1 MDKKYFGFKMRTNL
15 KFGVGESEK
24 LADIIRILG
33 YKNIGL
39 VIDSGVFKNEF
50 VEKLV
55 LKIKDTDLRVSL
67 FENKVCEPDYDY
79 LEEYKKQFL
88 NINLDCLV
96 GIGGGSTLDLTKGVA
111 TLIKNPGKAINYKG
125 FPLLKN
131 APLPVIAIPTT
142 AGTGS
147 EVTYNAVF
155 TDSKEKK
162 KLGINS
168 ELNFPVCAII
178 DPLLTL
184 DCPKSV
190 TISSGMDALTHSLE
204 SFAAR
209 NATPISRIFSK
220 NAFKLVFNNLI
231 KVTDDMKNIEIRSN
245 LLLGSYLA
253 GMALSNSGAGPS
265 GAMSYPM
272 GSVYK
277 VPHGLAGGLFL
288 AKVIR
293 FNIDNDYNEYAQLYD
308 LIDGAKPDLS
318 EKEKSIEF
326 CRMLDKLADKLEI
339 PKKLTSFNIH
349 KDDVEF
355 LLSAVFGGLKGAIE
369 QNPVKMAED
378 DMRKILN
385 AMV

>member
-1 MDKKYFGFKMRTNL
+1 MNIKTFAFKMRTNL
-15 KFGVGESEK
+15 RFGVGESEK
-24 LADIIRILG
+24 LADVIKALG
-33 YKNIGL
+33 YKNIG
-39 VIDSGVFKNEF
+39 VIIDSGVFENKF
-50 VEKLV
+50 IEKLV
-55 LKIKDTDLRVSL
+55 QKIKDADLKISI
-67 FENKVCEPDYDY
+67 FENKVSEPDYDY

-88 NINLDCLV
+88 NIALDCLV

-111 TLIKNPGKAINYKG
+111 TLIKNPGKAIEYKG
-125 FPLLKN
+125 FPILKY

-168 ELNFPVCAII
+168 ELNFPLCAII

-204 SFAAR
+204 SFAAK
-209 NATPISRIFSK
+209 NATLVSRIFSK
-220 NAFKLVFNNLI
+220 EAFKLVFNSLI
-231 KVTDDMKNIEIRSN
+231 KVTDDMGNIGIRSN

-253 GMALSNSGAGPS
+253 GIALSNSGAGPA

-277 VPHGLAGGLFL
+277 IPHGLAGGLFL

-293 FNIDNDYNEYAQLYD
+293 FNVDNGYNEYAQLYD
-308 LIDGAKPDLS
+308 LIDGAKPGLN
-318 EKEKSIEF
+318 EKEKSFDF
-326 CRMLDKLADKLEI
+326 CKMLDKLTDKLEI
-339 PKKLTSFNIH
+339 PKKLNCFNIH
-349 KDDVEF
+349 KNDVEY

-378 DMRKILN
+378 DMRNILN
-385 AMV
+385 SMV